1 LGRTDES
8 ATWGKRAH
16 VAARA
21 LAQADGSADDIVVVD
36 LDADGEVSADEDS
49 EALEPDARLDDV
61 ETPLV
66 TSDRVSDQPRGDG
79 VGDVP

>member
-1 LGRTDES
+1 
-8 ATWGKRAH
+8 
-16 VAARA
+16 
-21 LAQADGSADDIVVVD
+21 VD